1 MGRKISGFLVVV
13 SAFALCL
20 TVVAILMTGCSE
32 KVTKV
37 GEEKVVTA
45 YLSIYAPSLVQKD
58 QTAAVNVEVTDQDGN
73 PISGVEVS
81 FSVSPS
87 TLGDFNPSAAT
98 TDATGLASSVF
109 TATEAGS
116 GTIVATAESKQQT
129 AQIEVAASQ
138 EAAEPLKI
146 ELTPAWL
153 PADGIS
159 TSSINVM
166 VRDSTGNL
174 VEDGTM
180 VKFAAGEEFDDVNK
194 DGYFTEGIDNLVYD
208 TNQDGVWNPIGNVP
222 ADALTQNGLVQVSYT
237 AGFRTGNAYIKV
249 TADLGAQQL
258 QKQTHLVL
266 VPEDSVAY
274 IVLAPDHPS
283 IQVKGTGGV
292 EATQIAATCFDDNGN
307 RVGEDFPVEFN
318 IVYGPEGGENLNGST
333 TYPVTINTNSWGQ
346 AMVTLLSGTKSGVV
360 RIQAKVGGVI
370 SSAPMVIIC
379 SGPAYDISV
388 GVSPCNIRGWDIN
401 CVEAELCACA
411 VDIYGN
417 PVPDATAIHFYTE
430 EGMVQPYD
438 VTENGCA
445 YSTFSSA
452 DPRIDGIATITAET
466 EGVSGT
472 VSGSTNLIVSG
483 PPYSVFFLNYPTSI
497 LADGVSKGDVLVDVR
512 DVNNN
517 FVVNSTPVEMKTR
530 FGSCPS
536 GATTDGCHASLYE
549 TEFTSQVLPQ
559 DYSMKYSTLDDSIG
573 VINLL
578 TAKSGFVSS
587 SVYITFLTGN
597 TYSKNC
603 DIDMEES
610 VPHGATVPVVVI
622 IKDRYGNPLGGHR
635 VVADQTSTSG
645 GMVSGESYT
654 NSYGEATGFIF
665 IATTDPGIENG
676 VVAFCDEDPRGQVC
690 IAVKIEISDD

>member
-20 TVVAILMTGCSE
+20 TMVAILMMGCSE

-45 YLSIYAPSLVQKD
+45 SLSIYAPSLVQKD
-58 QTAAVNVEVTDQDGN
+58 QSAAVNVEVTDQDGN

-87 TLGDFNPSAAT
+87 TLGNFNPSAAT

-138 EAAEPLKI
+138 EASEPLKI

-159 TSSINVM
+159 TSSIKVM

-180 VKFAAGEEFDDVNK
+180 VKFAAGEEFNDVNK

-266 VPEDSVAY
+266 VPDDSVAY
-274 IVLAPDHPS
+274 IVLATDHPS

-346 AMVTLLSGTKSGVV
+346 ATVTLLSGTKSGVV
-360 RIQAKVGGVI
+360 RVQAKVGGVI
-370 SSAPMVIIC
+370 SSAPVVTIC
-379 SGPAYDISV
+379 SGPPSDISV
-388 GVSPCNIRGWDIN
+388 GVNPCNIRGWDIN

-411 VDIYGN
+411 VDVYGN
-417 PVPDATAIHFYTE
+417 PVPDSTAVHFYSE
-430 EGMVQPYD
+430 EGMVYASA
-438 VTENGCA
+438 VTEDGCA
-445 YSTFSSA
+445 YSTFSSS
-452 DPRIDGIATITAET
+452 DPRIDGIAVLTAET
-466 EGVSGT
+466 EGESGT
-472 VSGSTNLIVSG
+472 ISGSTNLIVSG
-483 PPYSVFFLNYPTSI
+483 PPYSVSILSYPLTI

-512 DVNNN
+512 DVNDN
-517 FVVNSTPVEMKTR
+517 FVVDNTPVKMKTT

-536 GATTDGCHASLYE
+536 GGTSDGCYASLYE
-549 TEFTSQVLPQ
+549 AEFLSQVLPQ
-559 DYSMKYSTLDDSIG
+559 DYSVPNPQQDDG
-573 VINLL
+573 VGVVNVL
-578 TAKSGFVSS
+578 TAKSGFVSA
-587 SVYITFLTGN
+587 SVYVTFLTST
-597 TYSKNC
+597 TYAKNC
-603 DIDMEES
+603 VIDIEGKI
-610 VPHGATVPVVVI
+610 PHGFSVPVVVI

-635 VVADQTSTSG
+635 VVADQTNTFG
-645 GMVSGESYT
+645 GTITGEDYT
-654 NSYGEATGFIF
+654 NEFGEAVGFVF
-665 IATTDPGIENG
+665 TATTDLG
-676 VVAFCDEDPRGQVC
+676 VEKGQVSFCDEDPRGDVC
-690 IAVKIEISDD
+690 IALQIEIKDD